1 MRNLLKMISTF
12 LLLFVSSL
20 VSSQNLENFEKFIVN
35 EWTLEKHEINGQ
47 VLPPKAGHEKDQM
60 IFTKDF
66 TSKSIS
72 KGVSDI
78 GSWKF
83 DSTSGIFSVS
93 SNRNDF
99 IDFRVISISEKQ
111 CVLEMET
118 PQKQKIILYLTSE
131 KK

>member
-47 VLPPKAGHEKDQM
+47 VLPPKAGHEEDQM

-66 TSKSIS
+66 KSNSIS
-72 KGVSDI
+72 KGVSEI

-83 DSTSGIFSVS
+83 DSNTRIFSVS

-111 CVLEMET
+111 CILEMET
-118 PQKQKIILYLTSE
+118 PEKQKIILYL
-131 KK
+131 KGNK